1 MKQQGIHELLGIALG
16 CIGLSYDD
24 FCKLGYD
31 EFAAVYNAYASR
43 RDADFK
49 DEWQRMRL
57 AATLVIQPHLK
68 QKITPERLLPFPWEV
83 QQKRANNGPRMTP
96 DEQRRRMM
104 EVVQRIEKNGKKQH
118 DQRHAET
125 E

>member
-1 MKQQGIHELLGIALG
+1 M
-16 CIGLSYDD
+16 
-24 FCKLGYD
+24 GYD
-31 EFAAVYNAYASR
+31 EFAAVYNAYAAR